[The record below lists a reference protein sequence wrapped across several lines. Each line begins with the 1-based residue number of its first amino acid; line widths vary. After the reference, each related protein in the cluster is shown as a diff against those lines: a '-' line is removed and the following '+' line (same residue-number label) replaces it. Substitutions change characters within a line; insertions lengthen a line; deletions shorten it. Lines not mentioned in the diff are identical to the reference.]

1 MAPKKAASAAPAKEA
16 AAAKPAASKPAPAKA
31 PAATK
36 STAVASKGKQQT
48 AAWWPLDGQLVI
60 CTWLTSPLCSFPSF
74 S

>member
-36 STAVASKGKQQT
+36 STAVASKGKQQ